1 MERKRT
7 VIFLVVGIFILCSGV
22 VGLLV
27 KMAGSTRGPVGDGSA
42 LTPQAG
48 TCRHAADVGATTPE
62 ASGFPPTF
70 GGRFAM
76 CTKAHEIETF
86 FVGRVSASLSA
97 ADAEKEVDGTCRV
110 EADKFL
116 GGPRGTG
123 KVATTSYTE
132 ENADHLAKR
141 WFSCD
146 VAEVGN
152 AAGTTLVT
160 RTGSLRGALAGTSP
174 LLLGCANST
183 THDFVFL
190 PDCAAAHTTEFAGL
204 YTLADDAA
212 PADDDAR
219 DRSVGAG
226 CQKTVTDFLGW
237 DQQTFETS
245 DLIDVT
251 FWGPKAAEVRDG
263 NRVFQCFVTTFKDRK
278 LTGSVK
284 GLGAG
289 KVPVTG

>member
-7 VIFLVVGIFILCSGV
+7 VIYLVVGILVLCSGV
-22 VGLLV
+22 VGLIV
-27 KMAGSTRGPVGDGSA
+27 KMAAGTRGPVGDGSA

-48 TCRHAADVGATTPE
+48 SCRHALDMGATTPE
-62 ASGFPPTF
+62 ARGFPPTF
-70 GGRFAM
+70 GGRYAM

-97 ADAEKEVDGTCRV
+97 ADAEKEIDGTCRV

-123 KVATTSYTE
+123 RVATTSYME

-141 WFSCD
+141 WFSCE

-160 RTGSLRGALAGTSP
+160 RTGSLRGALAGP
-174 LLLGCANST
+174 GPVVLGCANSAA
-183 THDFVFL
+183 HDFVFL
-190 PDCAAAHTTEFAGL
+190 PDCAAPHTAEFVGL
-204 YTLADDAA
+204 YTLADDAN
-212 PADDDAR
+212 PADDEAR

-226 CQKTVTDFLGW
+226 CQKAVTDFLGW
-237 DQQTFETS
+237 DQRTFESS

-251 FWGPKAAEVRDG
+251 FWGPGAAEVRDG
-263 NRVFQCFVTTFKDRK
+263 NRVFQCFVTTVEDRK
-278 LTGSVK
+278 LTGSLK

-289 KVPVTG
+289 KVPVAG